1 MAADIHAL
9 EIEFAK
15 NPTLDACLP
24 LCQAYLSQKRF
35 MEAMVVCK
43 KGIKS
48 APNDPRGP
56 VLLARVYFDQGKLPK
71 AEQEVTAALQRFPG
85 YPAGFELLGQILLQQ
100 GRNQEA
106 VPLLQQAAAAD

>member
-15 NPTLDACLP
+15 NPTLEACIP
-24 LCQAYLSQKRF
+24 LCEAYLAQKRF

-48 APNDPRGP
+48 ATTDPRGR
-56 VLLARVYFDQGKLPK
+56 VLLARIYADQGKAPK
-71 AEQEVTAALQRFPG
+71 AQQEIEQALTEIPNNPQ
-85 YPAGFELLGQILLQQ
+85 LLEMLGKLLMDQ
-100 GRNQEA
+100 GKR
-106 VPLLQQAAAAD
+106 